1 MTKRSNKF
9 CVARCQEYK
18 KMTLCRLTR
27 QKMNTQPGQVTR
39 ISSSAKLGQ
48 PFFTKK
54 SSTNAN
60 EKPLG
65 EAYEK
70 KNEIKTN
77 PFSSTWAFKLFPS
90 HPFLFV
96 TGGGSI
102 LGPDTPYI
110 RLSARLPSSL
120 IEIGN
125 AHSFGDIFV
134 G

>member
-1 MTKRSNKF
+1 
-9 CVARCQEYK
+9 
-18 KMTLCRLTR
+18 MTLCRLTR

-70 KNEIKTN
+70 KKRDKNQSLQLHVGLQI
-77 PFSSTWAFKLFPS
+77 FSLPS
-90 HPFLFV
+90 FLICDG
-96 TGGGSI
+96 GGGSI

-120 IEIGN
+120 IDIGN